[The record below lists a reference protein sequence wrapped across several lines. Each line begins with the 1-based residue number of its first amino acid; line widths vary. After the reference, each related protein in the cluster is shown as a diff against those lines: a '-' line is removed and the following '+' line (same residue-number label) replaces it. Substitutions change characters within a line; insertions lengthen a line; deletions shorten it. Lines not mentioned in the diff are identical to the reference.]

1 MINFLSQQVNND
13 VWEKLF
19 SFVVTTAMMVFDL
32 MMVIKIPLTDVSLF
46 YVLIFT
52 MVVDLSIYAIHG
64 TSTNYNDLGST
75 VKSGVSKV
83 YSSTVRKGIRVGK
96 NFYQNSNKQQVKKE
110 VNRQNI
116 REQAKIKR
124 GNK

>member
-1 MINFLSQQVNND
+1 MIIFLTQQVNND

-19 SFVVTTAMMVFDL
+19 SFVVTTTMIVFDL
-32 MMVIKIPLTDVSLF
+32 MMEIKIPLTNVSLF

-52 MVVDLSIYAIHG
+52 MVVELSIYAIHG

-83 YSSTVRKGIRVGK
+83 YSSTVRKGIDVGK
-96 NFYQNSNKQQVKKE
+96 KVYQNSNKQQVKKE
-110 VNRQNI
+110 VKRQNI

-124 GNK
+124 GAR